1 MAELNTIDF
10 KELKLPNG
18 DTVSIPVLVTLSDS
32 YLENKTDKK
41 ISRDWKI
48 FKAKMGKD
56 KPKSGYFS
64 ASDFELSEDDVFKDK
79 EQVYA
84 INMASVSAIDVKEL
98 EKLDFGFRI
107 YMSDGS
113 LKQLGKKQ
121 IDDMGTTL
129 NSGLEFDQ
137 IQDLHERLYNQLN
150 NTASEFEFKENA
162 KERNQKEIERSTEK
176 TSNEFDESEEEILN
190 DSERNDK
197 QKDKQ
202 SEDKSQSNDTED
214 DKLIDTPSDKTEEES
229 EQLKNDEEH
238 KSENIK
244 QDIEETPNTEE
255 IQQVD
260 NVQEE
265 IEESDVYYDD
275 DDVLN
280 SMKMDARQYIN
291 SYIPVDSIEV
301 TLKTP
306 TLKNENKE
314 FKDLYNTTI
323 EGINSKI
330 NAYNGNIK
338 SERTRA
344 INHLS
349 RELEK
354 EIAKRYY
361 DNQKILDYKDEANE
375 YNEIYNK
382 LEQGLQDVLDDLE
395 PASKEHK
402 QRLLREHKQ
411 KKEEVKHE
419 ASERAGR
426 EFDQEELPK
435 IDESVEQEKET
446 RKQRAYE
453 IYNNEMDQLDEDVEV
468 HVSENNNRLVDGV
481 LEDFKPIIEST
492 IHQLDEKYS
501 LYTKEIQNEMN
512 EKWNQFEDRIKEI
525 QATRIKSENEKQ
537 ATIDAEVKK
546 LVPQIDEYKQEIKQ
560 HENEIETLRSSLRD
574 LRDENHT
581 KESSIKAFSDERSKM
596 IERVD
601 RAEDKADKA
610 EEKANK
616 LEKEKT
622 ALYKEYN
629 DFIKGQNA
637 VDGHASS
644 FVTPSESKED
654 KHQPWYEKFK
664 AYIIAGGTSIIL
676 GTSIIWGAHSVTTDN
691 DNQKAQQ
698 TELEQAQ
705 KENKNTEKQQK
716 KQASELKQTKQDLE
730 KQQQDLDDR
739 EKKIDQKEKDKKDKK

>member
-1 MAELNTIDF
+1 
-10 KELKLPNG
+10 
-18 DTVSIPVLVTLSDS
+18 
-32 YLENKTDKK
+32 
-41 ISRDWKI
+41 
-48 FKAKMGKD
+48 
-56 KPKSGYFS
+56 
-64 ASDFELSEDDVFKDK
+64 
-79 EQVYA
+79 
-84 INMASVSAIDVKEL
+84 
-98 EKLDFGFRI
+98 
-107 YMSDGS
+107 
-113 LKQLGKKQ
+113 
-121 IDDMGTTL
+121 
-129 NSGLEFDQ
+129 
-137 IQDLHERLYNQLN
+137 
-150 NTASEFEFKENA
+150 
-162 KERNQKEIERSTEK
+162 
-176 TSNEFDESEEEILN
+176 
-190 DSERNDK
+190 
-197 QKDKQ
+197 
-202 SEDKSQSNDTED
+202 
-214 DKLIDTPSDKTEEES
+214 
-229 EQLKNDEEH
+229 
-238 KSENIK
+238 
-244 QDIEETPNTEE
+244 
-255 IQQVD
+255 
-260 NVQEE
+260 
-265 IEESDVYYDD
+265 
-275 DDVLN
+275 
-280 SMKMDARQYIN
+280 
-291 SYIPVDSIEV
+291 
-301 TLKTP
+301 
-306 TLKNENKE
+306 
-314 FKDLYNTTI
+314 
-323 EGINSKI
+323 
-330 NAYNGNIK
+330 
-338 SERTRA
+338 
-344 INHLS
+344 
-349 RELEK
+349 
-354 EIAKRYY
+354 
-361 DNQKILDYKDEANE
+361 
-375 YNEIYNK
+375 
-382 LEQGLQDVLDDLE
+382 
-395 PASKEHK
+395 
-402 QRLLREHKQ
+402 
-411 KKEEVKHE
+411 
-419 ASERAGR
+419 
-426 EFDQEELPK
+426 
-435 IDESVEQEKET
+435 
-446 RKQRAYE
+446 
-453 IYNNEMDQLDEDVEV
+453 MDQLDEDVEV

-560 HENEIETLRSSLRD
+560 HENEIDTLRSSLRD

-629 DFIKGQNA
+629 DFIKDQNT

-705 KENKNTEKQQK
+705 KENKKAEKQQK

-739 EKKIDQKEKDKKDKK
+739 EKKIDQKEKDKKDKKDKK